1 MSDQTTNRTN
11 CCVYGCSSRADQDKD
26 ISFHLI
32 PKQGSRTVKIV
43 NKLGIEEF
51 VDIRKAWDKMLKSG
65 KKLTNVMKVSSKHF
79 LKNDYILP
87 DVPCKKKTLK
97 KNAIPSK
104 NLPLQLPV
112 NAYVQNRIQ
121 RKRDRYILEETPS
134 TSNSFC
140 QSNEENIII
149 EANEE
154 NPKIVEE
161 IISGLSQP
169 TSHLQTC
176 KCDKS

>member
-87 DVPCKKKTLK
+87 GT
-97 KNAIPSK
+97 
-104 NLPLQLPV
+104 
-112 NAYVQNRIQ
+112 
-121 RKRDRYILEETPS
+121 
-134 TSNSFC
+134 
-140 QSNEENIII
+140 
-149 EANEE
+149 
-154 NPKIVEE
+154 
-161 IISGLSQP
+161 
-169 TSHLQTC
+169 
-176 KCDKS
+176 